1 MTIDFRRMT
10 AAVAL
15 VAATTLAAAPA
26 QAQCSPSEL
35 NTAQQSY
42 STAYQFVQ
50 ANQWAEAIPSLEKA
64 VEACPEHW
72 ESVELI
78 AQAKMRTNSFTE
90 AGDWYAKL
98 IEGKYDGVLA
108 RVENRI
114 LAPYGFVLL
123 KNRDWRE
130 AEKVYETVLTHDPA
144 NKDAHER
151 LVYAYSNSDDLRNAI
166 EHLEALYAM
175 ETGPKQQE
183 IANRIGKAFETLGE
197 SVSAKQWYEL
207 GGGGSTGMFK
217 IALDHF
223 NQQEWQEAADAF
235 RKFLDKRPESAA
247 AWKNLGQSL
256 QQLGKL
262 QEAVDAYR
270 KALELQPD
278 RHDVASSLGFLYS
291 DLNQWNKA
299 AELAEN
305 ALANWS
311 DEVPEKDSMYF
322 LMGKILEKRDANY
335 REAIRMFEEAKDD
348 PYWGEL
354 AVKEIDRQQQLIEI
368 QQMQGG
374 QGR

>member
-98 IEGKYDGVLA
+98 IEGKYEGVLA

-123 KNRDWRE
+123 KNRNWRE
-130 AEKVYETVLTHDPA
+130 AEKVYETILTHDPA

-151 LVYAYSNSDDLRNAI
+151 LVYAYRNSDDLRNAI

-183 IANRIGKAFETLGE
+183 IANRIGKAYESLGE
-197 SVSAKQWYEL
+197 AASAKQWYEL

-217 IALDHF
+217 IGLDHF
-223 NQQEWQEAADAF
+223 NNQEWQEAADAF

-247 AWKNLGQSL
+247 AWKNLAQSL
-256 QQLGKL
+256 QQLGEL

-291 DLNQWNKA
+291 DLKQWNKA
-299 AELAEN
+299 AELAED

-348 PYWGEL
+348 PYWGDL

-368 QQMQGG
+368 QRMQGG